1 MNHQP
6 PTSSSVASAKDG
18 YVKIFDTTL
27 RDGEQSPGFSMNTE
41 EKVRLALQLERLGVD
56 VMEAGFPAA
65 SPDDFAAVERI
76 AKAVKTVEVCGLARA
91 MESDIR
97 TTWDAIKD
105 AAKPRI
111 HTFIAT
117 SPIHM
122 QYKLKKTPE
131 QVKQMAIKAVTLA
144 KSLCDRVDFSPEDGG
159 RSDRE
164 FLVDILGAAIEAGAD
179 TLNIPDTV
187 GYLTPEEF
195 SDLIAY
201 LIEHTPGSE
210 KVIWSTHCH
219 DDLGLGVANSLA
231 GVRAGARQV
240 ECTIN
245 GIGERAGNASLEEIV
260 MALQTRKDFYDL
272 EHGVDSTEIFRTSQ
286 LLEQITGQKV
296 QPNKAIVG
304 KNAFAHESGI
314 HQHGMLAN
322 PETYEIMTPKSVGV
336 DKTNI
341 VLGKHSGRAALAAR
355 LNDMGYQLEPE
366 QLNQIFVDFKA
377 LADKKKDIADSDL
390 AVLVHGETQNET
402 QAWSL
407 KHYELGSGD
416 AKQPFATLTLT
427 NNQTGEVLAA
437 KADGDGMVDAA
448 YRCIKQLCGNHGILT
463 EFKMDAVTSGIDAQA
478 IVNIRLEQE
487 NGQIVTGRAGDTDI
501 VKAAILAYLDVVNKS
516 LLLN

>member
-6 PTSSSVASAKDG
+6 NSN

-41 EKVRLALQLERLGVD
+41 EKVRLAIQLEKLGVD

-65 SPDDFAAVERI
+65 SPDDFAAVQRI
-76 AKAVKTVEVCGLARA
+76 AAAVKNVEVCGLARA

-97 TTWDAIKD
+97 TTWDAIKE
-105 AAKPRI
+105 AEKPRI

-117 SPIHM
+117 SPVHM
-122 QYKLKKTPE
+122 EYKLKKTPE
-131 QVKQMAIKAVTLA
+131 QVKQMAIDAVTLA

-164 FLVDILGAAIEAGAD
+164 FLVDILGAVIEAGAD

-195 SDLIAY
+195 EDLMRY
-201 LIEHTPGSE
+201 LITNTPGGDT
-210 KVIWSTHCH
+210 VIWSTHCH

-231 GVRAGARQV
+231 GVRAGARQI

-245 GIGERAGNASLEEIV
+245 GIGERAGNASLEEVV
-260 MALQTRKDFYDL
+260 MALQTRADFYEL
-272 EHGVDSTEIFRTSQ
+272 EHGVDSTEIFRTSK

-322 PETYEIMTPKSVGV
+322 PETYEIMTPESVGV

-355 LNDMGYQLEPE
+355 LKEMGYQLEPDM
-366 QLNQIFVDFKA
+366 LNQIFADFKV

-390 AVLVHGETQNET
+390 AILVHGEQHDYQQTWTLE
-402 QAWSL
+402 
-407 KHYELGSGD
+407 HFELGSAD
-416 AKQPFATLTLT
+416 DKQPFAAVTLK
-427 NNQTGEVLAA
+427 NNQTGKILAA

-448 YRCIKQLCGNHGILT
+448 YKCIKQLCGDHGVLT

-478 IVNIRLEQE
+478 VVNVRLEQTD
-487 NGQIVTGRAGDTDI
+487 GHVVTGRSGDTDI
-501 VKAAILAYLDVVNKS
+501 VKAAILAYLEAVNKTDAA
-516 LLLN
+516 

>member
-1 MNHQP
+1 MKPN
-6 PTSSSVASAKDG
+6 

-76 AKAVKTVEVCGLARA
+76 AKAIKTVEVCGLARA
-91 MESDIR
+91 IESDIR
-97 TTWDAIKD
+97 TTWEAIKE
-105 AAKPRI
+105 AKMPRI

-117 SPIHM
+117 SPVHM
-122 QYKLKKTPE
+122 EYKLKKSPV
-131 QVKQMAIKAVTLA
+131 QVKQMAIEAVTLA

-159 RSDRE
+159 RSDRD
-164 FLVDILGAAIEAGAD
+164 FLVEVLGAVIKAGAD

-195 SDLIAY
+195 EDLMRY
-201 LIEHTPGSE
+201 LIKNTPGADS
-210 KVIWSTHCH
+210 VIWSTHCH

-231 GVRAGARQV
+231 GVRAGARQI

-245 GIGERAGNASLEEIV
+245 GIGERAGNASLEEVV
-260 MALQTRKDFYDL
+260 MALQTRSDFYEL
-272 EHGVDSTEIFRTSQ
+272 EHGIDSTEIYRTSQ

-322 PETYEIMTPKSVGV
+322 PETYEIMTPESVGV

-355 LNDMGYQLEPE
+355 LQDMGYQLEPE
-366 QLNQIFVDFKA
+366 QLNEIFTDFKA

-390 AVLVHGETQNET
+390 AILVHGEMAEANQT
-402 QAWSL
+402 WSL
-407 KHYELGSGD
+407 VHHELGSGD
-416 AKQPFATLTLT
+416 AKQPFAALHLK
-427 NNQTGEVLAA
+427 NHDTGEILAA

-448 YRCIKQLCGNHGILT
+448 YTCIKQLCGDHGTLT
-463 EFKMDAVTSGIDAQA
+463 EFKMDAVTAGIDAQA
-478 IVNIRLEQE
+478 VVNVRLEQPD
-487 NGQIVTGRAGDTDI
+487 GHVVTGRAGDTDI
-501 VKAAILAYLDVVNKS
+501 VKAAIMAYLEAVNRYNK
-516 LLLN
+516 